1 MPCGMLDAYLDLHL
15 INAVKLSNQLSTT
28 QGHVGDMKLETTSR
42 TWALKIGLI
51 SMTAVASILGACGGS
66 SPDNAGP
73 DNSGSSS
80 SGVGSGNP
88 SPVSVIYTFGR
99 TDQDVVNPQYLIQ
112 GSNGTLYGLA
122 SVGDPNTA
130 PSAGDGPANGG
141 IFSVSLQGSENV
153 ISSFASIAGLAPD
166 IDGTLV
172 MGSDGNLYGTTSVG
186 GPAFVGVFYKLTLAG
201 AVTVLHTFG
210 SSATDGAHP
219 TGALIEGTDGNF
231 YGITNSG
238 GANDIGS
245 GGDGTVFKISPD
257 GTESVL
263 YSFGGATGDG
273 KSPIAG
279 LVQGTDG
286 NFYGVTS
293 AGGSSGY
300 GTVFSVSPTG
310 SETVLYSFVS
320 SYGLYL
326 RAVSSLVQ
334 GGTLIQANDGNF
346 YLTTEAGGTSNSGTV
361 FRITPQGIGS
371 VLYSF
376 GSFSTD
382 GVDPGPLLQGSD
394 GNLYGTTMV
403 GGTAGAGTLFELS
416 FSGAETLLYSF
427 GTEPDLASPT
437 ALLEG
442 MDGHLY
448 GTAGSVFKVSA
459 VIPGK

>member
-1 MPCGMLDAYLDLHL
+1 
-15 INAVKLSNQLSTT
+15 
-28 QGHVGDMKLETTSR
+28 MKLETTNW

-51 SMTAVASILGACGGS
+51 SMTAAASILGACGGS
-66 SPDNAGP
+66 SPDNAGT
-73 DNSGSSS
+73 SS
-80 SGVGSGNP
+80 SGVGSSNP
-88 SPVSVIYTFGR
+88 SPVSVIYTFGQ

-300 GTVFSVSPTG
+300 GAVFSVSPAG
-310 SETVLYSFVS
+310 SEAVLYSFVS
-320 SYGLYL
+320 SYGLYA
-326 RAVSSLVQ
+326 RVVSSLVQ

-346 YLTTEAGGTSNSGTV
+346 YLTTEAGGTSNNGTV
-361 FRITPQGIGS
+361 FRITPQGSGS

-376 GSFSTD
+376 GGSSTD

-394 GNLYGTTMV
+394 GNLYGTTAA
-403 GGTAGAGTLFELS
+403 GGAAPHGGFGTLFELS
-416 FSGAETLLYSF
+416 LSGAETVLYSF
-427 GTEPDLASPT
+427 GTDPDLASPT

-448 GTAGSVFKVSA
+448 GTAGSAFKVSA

>member
-1 MPCGMLDAYLDLHL
+1 
-15 INAVKLSNQLSTT
+15 
-28 QGHVGDMKLETTSR
+28 MKLETTNR
-42 TWALKIGLI
+42 TWALKIGFI
-51 SMTAVASILGACGGS
+51 SMAAAVSILSACGGS

-73 DNSGSSS
+73 DNAGTSS
-80 SGVGSGNP
+80 SGAGSSNP
-88 SPVSVIYTFGR
+88 SPVSVIYTFGQ

-112 GSNGTLYGLA
+112 GSDGTLYGVA
-122 SVGDPNTA
+122 SAGDPNTS
-130 PSAGDGPANGG
+130 PSGGDGPGNGG
-141 IFSVSLQGSENV
+141 IFSVSLQGNENV
-153 ISSFASIAGLAPD
+153 ISSFGSIAGMAPN

-186 GPAFVGVFYKLTLAG
+186 GPGLAGVFYELTPAG
-201 AVTVLHTFG
+201 AVTVLHAFG

-219 TGALIEGTDGNF
+219 TGALIQGTDGNF
-231 YGITNSG
+231 YGITNGG

-245 GGDGTVFKISPD
+245 GGDGTVFKIAPD
-257 GTESVL
+257 GTETVL
-263 YSFGGATGDG
+263 YSFGGTTGDG

-293 AGGSSGY
+293 AGGSNGY
-300 GTVFSVSPTG
+300 GAVFSVSPAG
-310 SETVLYSFVS
+310 GEALLYSFVS
-320 SYGLYL
+320 NYGLSV

-346 YLTTEAGGTSNSGTV
+346 YLTTEAGGTSNNGTV
-361 FRITPQGIGS
+361 FRITPQGSGS

-376 GSFSTD
+376 GSSSTD

-394 GNLYGTTMV
+394 GNLYGTTIV
-403 GGTAGAGTLFELS
+403 GGTAGVGTLFELS
-416 FSGAETLLYSF
+416 LSGAETVLYSF
-427 GTEPDLASPT
+427 GTTNSGLASPT
-437 ALLEG
+437 GLLEG

-448 GTAGSVFKVSA
+448 GTADSIFMVSA

>member
-1 MPCGMLDAYLDLHL
+1 
-15 INAVKLSNQLSTT
+15 
-28 QGHVGDMKLETTSR
+28 MKIETTNR

-51 SMTAVASILGACGGS
+51 SMTAAVSVLSACGGS
-66 SPDNAGP
+66 SPDNAGT
-73 DNSGSSS
+73 SS
-80 SGVGSGNP
+80 SGVGSSNP
-88 SPVSVIYTFGR
+88 SPVSVIYAFGQ
-99 TDQDVVNPQYLIQ
+99 TDQDVINPQSLIQ
-112 GSNGTLYGLA
+112 GSEGTLFGVA
-122 SVGDPNTA
+122 GAGDPNTS
-130 PSAGDGPANGG
+130 PSAGDGGGSGG
-141 IFSVSLQGSENV
+141 IFRVSLQGNENV
-153 ISSFASIAGLAPD
+153 ISSFGSIVSAAAA
-166 IDGTLV
+166 IDGNLV
-172 MGSDGNLYGTTSVG
+172 MGTDGNLYGTTSVG
-186 GPAFVGVFYKLTLAG
+186 GPGFVGVFYKLTLAG
-201 AVTVLHTFG
+201 AVTVLHAFG

-238 GANDIGS
+238 GAHDIES
-245 GGDGTVFKISPD
+245 GGDGTVFKIAPD

-263 YSFGGATGDG
+263 YSFGGTTGDG

-300 GTVFSVSPTG
+300 GAVFSVSPAG
-310 SETVLYSFVS
+310 SEAVLYSFVS
-320 SYGLYL
+320 SYGLFV
-326 RAVSSLVQ
+326 REVPSLVQ

-346 YLTTEAGGTSNSGTV
+346 YLTTEAGGTSNNGTV
-361 FRITPQGIGS
+361 FRITPQGSGS

-376 GSFSTD
+376 GSLSTD

-394 GNLYGTTMV
+394 GNLYGTTAA
-403 GGTAGAGTLFELS
+403 GGTAPHGGLGTLFELS
-416 FSGAETLLYSF
+416 LSGAETVLYSF
-427 GTEPDLASPT
+427 GTTDSDLASPM

-448 GTAGSVFKVSA
+448 GIAGSLFMVSA